1 MDLEHLLRRAIE
13 IQQIPAP
20 TFGEGAR
27 AAWMH
32 RAFLQAELQ
41 QVEQDPLANVFA
53 RLPGGDRPPVVV
65 SAHLDTVFP
74 METPLHCQR
83 DGRRVRGP
91 GIGDNAVA
99 LAALL
104 ELATDLSALDLPGD
118 VWLVANVGEEG
129 LGNLLGMR
137 KVVER
142 FGNQPCAYIV
152 LEGMAL
158 GHIYHRGLPVR
169 RLRIATRG
177 PGGHS
182 WIHAG
187 RPSAIH
193 DLIRLGNRL
202 LSLPTASDPRTTL
215 NIGVLRG
222 GVSINT
228 IASGAEMEVDLRSE
242 EAGALEK
249 LAEQV
254 GAIVRREIEAGVEVH
269 LEVIGERPGGGLEP
283 SHPLIQLAR
292 QVTEQAGVHP
302 IHLECGSTDAS
313 VPLSRGL
320 PAVCLGLTH
329 GGGAHSLEEYIEI
342 EPLVRGYAALQG
354 CIMGAFKLPC

>member
-1 MDLEHLLRRAIE
+1 MDLERLLRNAIE

-20 TFGEGAR
+20 TFHEAAR
-27 AAWMH
+27 AAWIH
-32 RAFLQAELQ
+32 RALSKLELTS
-41 QVEQDPLANVFA
+41 VELDPIGNVYA
-53 RLPGGDRPPVVV
+53 RLRGGDGPPLVV

-83 DGRRVRGP
+83 DAKRLRGP

-104 ELATDLSALDLPGD
+104 ELAADFSSTQLPGD
-118 VWLVANVGEEG
+118 LWLVANVGEEG

-142 FGNQPCAYIV
+142 FGDGPCAYLV

-169 RLRIATRG
+169 RLRISIRG

-182 WIHAG
+182 WIHAA
-187 RPSAIH
+187 RASAIH
-193 DLIRLGNRL
+193 KLIRLGDRL
-202 LSLPTASDPRTTL
+202 LSLPMPSAPRSTL
-215 NIGVLRG
+215 NIGLMRG
-222 GVSINT
+222 GASINSVA
-228 IASGAEMEVDLRSE
+228 ASAEMEVDLRSE
-242 EAGALEK
+242 EPSTLES
-249 LAEQV
+249 LVQQV
-254 GAIVRREIEAGVEVH
+254 EEVVRQQMEDGLQVH
-269 LEVIGERPGGGLEP
+269 LEVIGERPCGGIAP
-283 SHPLIQLAR
+283 SHPLVRMAMKVL
-292 QVTEQAGVHP
+292 EEAGVSP
-302 IHLECGSTDAS
+302 VYLERGSTDAS

-320 PAVCLGLTH
+320 PAICLGLTY

-342 EPLVRGYAALQG
+342 EPLQKGYAALRQ
-354 CIMGAFKLPC
+354 CILEAYDLHA